1 MSSFSVVVLV
11 GNLTRD
17 AQLKYTPSGF
27 PICTFGIAINT
38 RKKSGDQW
46 VDEANFFDVELFGK
60 SAESLNQYLTKG
72 KMVGIEGELR
82 QDRWEQDGQSRS
94 KVKIVASKVNLL
106 GGSGREGSYDRGASQ
121 GSSST
126 SGNGDRQEEPDRQQA
141 PRARPVAPNSPPP
154 VSDDFSD
161 DIPF

>member
-17 AQLKYTPSGF
+17 AQLKYTPSGY

-72 KMVGIEGELR
+72 KMIGVEGELR

-94 KVKIVASKVNLL
+94 KVKIVANRVNLL
-106 GGSGREGSYDRGASQ
+106 GGGSREGSYDKGSSQ
-121 GSSST
+121 GGSCHGRRPGF
-126 SGNGDRQEEPDRQQA
+126 SGPA
-141 PRARPVAPNSPPP
+141 VCPPRKTDASGLGTRGNRRL
-154 VSDDFSD
+154 FR
-161 DIPF
+161 

>member
-27 PICTFGIAINT
+27 PICTFGVAINT
-38 RKKSGDQW
+38 RKKAGDQW
-46 VDEANFFDVELFGK
+46 VDEANFFDIELFGK

-72 KMVGIEGELR
+72 KMIGVEGELR

-94 KVKIVASKVNLL
+94 KVKIVANKVNLL
-106 GGSGREGSYDRGASQ
+106 GGGTREGSYDKSSYQ
-121 GSSST
+121 GGT
-126 SGNGDRQEEPDRQQA
+126 PAAGNGGGREQPDRQQA
-141 PRARPVAPNSPPP
+141 PRVRQTPPDSSPPE
-154 VSDDFSD
+154 SDDFSD

>member
-27 PICTFGIAINT
+27 PICTFGIAVNT

-46 VDEANFFDVELFGK
+46 VDEANFFDIELFGK

-72 KMVGIEGELR
+72 KMVGVEGELR
-82 QDRWEQDGQSRS
+82 QDRWEQDGQTRS
-94 KVKIVASKVNLL
+94 KVKIVANKVNLL
-106 GGSGREGSYDRGASQ
+106 GGGSRDGSFQGGSAASGGSGWKDQPER
-121 GSSST
+121 
-126 SGNGDRQEEPDRQQA
+126 PA
-141 PRARPVAPNSPPP
+141 PRGRPSPGDSAPPET
-154 VSDDFSD
+154 DDFSD

>member
-60 SAESLNQYLTKG
+60 SAEALNQYLTKG
-72 KMVGIEGELR
+72 KMVGVEGELR

-94 KVKIVASKVNLL
+94 KVKIVANKVNLL
-106 GGSGREGSYDRGASQ
+106 GGGSRDGSYQAGSAPQ
-121 GSSST
+121 GG
-126 SGNGDRQEEPDRQQA
+126 SGSREPFERSA
-141 PRARPVAPNSPPP
+141 PRNRPAGGESGPPET
-154 VSDDFSD
+154 DDFSD

>member
-27 PICTFGIAINT
+27 PIASFSIAINT
-38 RKKSGDQW
+38 RRKQGDQY
-46 VDEANFFDVELFGK
+46 VDEASFFDVELLGK
-60 SAESLNQYLTKG
+60 TAESLNQYLTKG
-72 KMVGIEGELR
+72 KLIGVEGELR

-94 KVKIVASKVNLL
+94 KVKIVANKVQLL
-106 GGSGREGSYDRGASQ
+106 GGNGQGQAHGESG
-121 GSSST
+121 GSSH
-126 SGNGDRQEEPDRQQA
+126 GQA
-141 PRARPVAPNSPPP
+141 PSRPATA
-154 VSDDFSD
+154 VSGTAEASGKPAGDLFNDNAGATDDFSD

>member
-38 RKKSGDQW
+38 RKKNGDQW
-46 VDEANFFDVELFGK
+46 VDEANFFDIELFGK

-72 KMVGIEGELR
+72 KMVGVEGELR

-94 KVKIVASKVNLL
+94 KVKIVANKVNLL
-106 GGSGREGSYDRGASQ
+106 GGGNRDGAYSGGGAPAQGNPAWRDQAERSASRGRSAPGESAP
-121 GSSST
+121 
-126 SGNGDRQEEPDRQQA
+126 PDT
-141 PRARPVAPNSPPP
+141 
-154 VSDDFSD
+154 DDFSD

>member
-72 KMVGIEGELR
+72 KMVGVEGELR

-94 KVKIVASKVNLL
+94 KVKIVANKVNLL
-106 GGSGREGSYDRGASQ
+106 GGSGREGSYDRGPAHGAS
-121 GSSST
+121 SY
-126 SGNGDRQEEPDRQQA
+126 GNGDRQEQPDRQPA
-141 PRARPVAPNSPPP
+141 TPRARPASPESPPAE
-154 VSDDFSD
+154 SDDFSD

>member
-38 RKKSGDQW
+38 RKKNGDQW
-46 VDEANFFDVELFGK
+46 VDEANFFDIELFGK

-72 KMVGIEGELR
+72 KMVGVEGELR

-94 KVKIVASKVNLL
+94 KVKIVANKVNLL
-106 GGSGREGSYDRGASQ
+106 GGGNREGSYSGGGAPAQ
-121 GSSST
+121 GGSGWRDQAERPAPKGRPAQGEST
-126 SGNGDRQEEPDRQQA
+126 
-141 PRARPVAPNSPPP
+141 PPET
-154 VSDDFSD
+154 DDFSD

>member
-38 RKKSGDQW
+38 RKKNGDQW
-46 VDEANFFDVELFGK
+46 VDEANFFDIELFGK
-60 SAESLNQYLTKG
+60 TAESLNQYLTKG
-72 KMVGIEGELR
+72 KMVGVEGELR
-82 QDRWEQDGQSRS
+82 QDRWEQDGQARS
-94 KVKIVASKVNLL
+94 KVKVLANKVQLL
-106 GGSGREGSYDRGASQ
+106 GGNGQGQAQGAAGGSNTG
-121 GSSST
+121 
-126 SGNGDRQEEPDRQQA
+126 QA
-141 PRARPVAPNSPPP
+141 PARATTP
-154 VSDDFSD
+154 VSGTAKPTDGQAAVRIEAAATDDFSD

>member
-46 VDEANFFDVELFGK
+46 VDEANFFDIELFGK

-72 KMVGIEGELR
+72 KMVGVEGELR

-94 KVKIVASKVNLL
+94 KVKIVANRVNLL
-106 GGSGREGSYDRGASQ
+106 GGGTREGSSPGGSTAQ
-121 GSSST
+121 GGSSWRDQPERPTLRSRPA
-126 SGNGDRQEEPDRQQA
+126 SGESGPTET
-141 PRARPVAPNSPPP
+141 
-154 VSDDFSD
+154 DDFSD

>member
-38 RKKSGDQW
+38 RKKNGDQW
-46 VDEANFFDVELFGK
+46 VDEANFFDIELFGK

-72 KMVGIEGELR
+72 KMVGVEGELR

-94 KVKIVASKVNLL
+94 KVKIVANKVNLL
-106 GGSGREGSYDRGASQ
+106 GGGSRDGSYSGGGAPAQ
-121 GSSST
+121 GNPGWRDQT
-126 SGNGDRQEEPDRQQA
+126 ERPA
-141 PRARPVAPNSPPP
+141 PRGRPAQGESAPPET
-154 VSDDFSD
+154 DDFSD

>member
-27 PICTFGIAINT
+27 PICTFGVAINT

-72 KMVGIEGELR
+72 KMIGVEGELR

-94 KVKIVASKVNLL
+94 KVKIVANKVNLL
-106 GGSGREGSYDRGASQ
+106 GGGNRDGAYSGQAAGGGGWKEQA
-121 GSSST
+121 
-126 SGNGDRQEEPDRQQA
+126 DRQQPSK
-141 PRARPVAPNSPPP
+141 PRPASPSGNPP
-154 VSDDFSD
+154 ESDDFSD

>member
-27 PICTFGIAINT
+27 PISTFGIAINT
-38 RKKSGDQW
+38 RKKNGDQW
-46 VDEANFFDVELFGK
+46 VDEANFFDIELFGK

-72 KMVGIEGELR
+72 KMIGVEGELR

-94 KVKIVASKVNLL
+94 KVKIVANKVNLL
-106 GGSGREGSYDRGASQ
+106 GGGSRDGSYDKASFQ
-121 GSSST
+121 SGT
-126 SGNGDRQEEPDRQQA
+126 PAAGNGGWREQSDRPQA
-141 PRARPVAPNSPPP
+141 PRARQAPQGSGPA
-154 VSDDFSD
+154 DADGFSD

>member
-17 AQLKYTPSGF
+17 AQLKYTPSGY

-46 VDEANFFDVELFGK
+46 VDEANFFDIELFGK

-72 KMVGIEGELR
+72 KLIGVEGELR

-94 KVKIVASKVNLL
+94 KVKIVANKVNLL
-106 GGSGREGSYDRGASQ
+106 GGGSRDSSSQ
-121 GSSST
+121 GGGPSAQGGT
-126 SGNGDRQEEPDRQQA
+126 AWNDQPDRQT
-141 PRARPVAPNSPPP
+141 PRGQPSPRDSGPP
-154 VSDDFSD
+154 ETDGFSD

>member
-17 AQLKYTPSGF
+17 AQLKYTPSGY

-72 KMVGIEGELR
+72 KMIGVEGELR

-94 KVKIVASKVNLL
+94 KVKIVANRVNLL
-106 GGSGREGSYDRGASQ
+106 GGGSREGSYDKGSNQGGASTA
-121 GSSST
+121 GSRDSA
-126 SGNGDRQEEPDRQQA
+126 DRPYA
-141 PRARPVAPNSPPP
+141 PRGKPTAQNSGPAET
-154 VSDDFSD
+154 DDFSD

>member
-17 AQLKYTPSGF
+17 AQLKYTPSGY

-46 VDEANFFDVELFGK
+46 VDEANFFDIELFGK

-94 KVKIVASKVNLL
+94 KVKIVANKVNLL
-106 GGSGREGSYDRGASQ
+106 GGSREGSFDRGSSQ
-121 GSSST
+121 GGNAGSE
-126 SGNGDRQEEPDRQQA
+126 SGWKEQPERQEDPRPRQPSQNPA
-141 PRARPVAPNSPPP
+141 PVE
-154 VSDDFSD
+154 SDDFSD

>member
-17 AQLKYTPSGF
+17 AQLKYTPSGY
-27 PICTFGIAINT
+27 PISTFGIAINT
-38 RKKSGDQW
+38 RKKNGDQW
-46 VDEANFFDVELFGK
+46 VDEANFFDIELFGK

-72 KMVGIEGELR
+72 KMVGVEGELR

-94 KVKIVASKVNLL
+94 KVKIVANRVNLL
-106 GGSGREGSYDRGASQ
+106 GGGNREGSYQAGGTSSQ
-121 GSSST
+121 GT
-126 SGNGDRQEEPDRQQA
+126 PGWRDQPDRSA
-141 PRARPVAPNSPPP
+141 PRGRPGPGESAPPET
-154 VSDDFSD
+154 DDFSD

>member
-38 RKKSGDQW
+38 RKKNGDQW
-46 VDEANFFDVELFGK
+46 VDEANFFDIELFGK

-72 KMVGIEGELR
+72 KMVGVEGELR

-94 KVKIVASKVNLL
+94 KVKIVANKVNLL
-106 GGSGREGSYDRGASQ
+106 GGGNREGSYSGGGAPAQ
-121 GSSST
+121 GNPGWRDQPERS
-126 SGNGDRQEEPDRQQA
+126 A
-141 PRARPVAPNSPPP
+141 PRGRPAPGESAPPET
-154 VSDDFSD
+154 DDFSD

>member
-38 RKKSGDQW
+38 RKKNGDQW
-46 VDEANFFDVELFGK
+46 VDEANFFDIELFGK

-72 KMVGIEGELR
+72 KMIGVEGELR

-94 KVKIVASKVNLL
+94 KVKIVANKVNLL
-106 GGSGREGSYDRGASQ
+106 GGGNREGSYQGGGAPTQ
-121 GSSST
+121 GSP
-126 SGNGDRQEEPDRQQA
+126 GFREQPA
-141 PRARPVAPNSPPP
+141 PRSQPAKGESGPPET
-154 VSDDFSD
+154 DDFSD

>member
-17 AQLKYTPSGF
+17 AQLKYTPSGY
-27 PICTFGIAINT
+27 PISTFGIAINT
-38 RKKSGDQW
+38 RKKNGDQW
-46 VDEANFFDVELFGK
+46 VDEANFFDIELFGK

-72 KMVGIEGELR
+72 KMVGVEGELR

-94 KVKIVASKVNLL
+94 KVKIVANKVNLL
-106 GGSGREGSYDRGASQ
+106 GGGSREGSYQAGGAPSQ
-121 GSSST
+121 GN
-126 SGNGDRQEEPDRQQA
+126 SGWRDQPDRPA
-141 PRARPVAPNSPPP
+141 PRGRPGTGESAPPET
-154 VSDDFSD
+154 DDFSD

>member
-46 VDEANFFDVELFGK
+46 VDEANFFDIELFGK

-72 KMVGIEGELR
+72 KMIGVEGELR

-94 KVKIVASKVNLL
+94 KVKIVANKVNLL
-106 GGSGREGSYDRGASQ
+106 GGGNREGSYQGGGAPAQ
-121 GSSST
+121 GSP
-126 SGNGDRQEEPDRQQA
+126 GLREQPERPA
-141 PRARPVAPNSPPP
+141 PRNQPAKGESGPPET
-154 VSDDFSD
+154 DDFSD

>member
-46 VDEANFFDVELFGK
+46 VDEANFFDIELFGK

-72 KMVGIEGELR
+72 KMVGVEGELR
-82 QDRWEQDGQSRS
+82 QDRWEQDGQTRS
-94 KVKIVASKVNLL
+94 KVKIVANKVNLL
-106 GGSGREGSYDRGASQ
+106 GGGSRDGSYQGGASAS
-121 GSSST
+121 GSP
-126 SGNGDRQEEPDRQQA
+126 GWKDQAERPA
-141 PRARPVAPNSPPP
+141 PRGRPSPGDSGPP
-154 VSDDFSD
+154 ETDDFSD